1 MDLGKTKNANHIT
14 EYINTNIYIIIYT
27 NNNFNLTK
35 HVIATAR
42 MFLEKWH
49 KNMNNHALNREDDK
63 YLSQELSSFCTS
75 ISVDT
80 QGVEC
85 NLFGEGIQFHFNHPG
100 YKKRKLV

>member
-35 HVIATAR
+35 HVVATAR

-49 KNMNNHALNREDDK
+49 INMNNHALNREDDK
-63 YLSQELSSFCTS
+63 YLSQELSSFCIS

-80 QGVEC
+80 
-85 NLFGEGIQFHFNHPG
+85 
-100 YKKRKLV
+100 R